1 MLQRHILVVAE
12 GKTMRGIKSHMRH
25 LLVGCVFGSFGCT
38 PTKSFLDERF
48 PPPGSA
54 QARKSPEGL
63 PTRQPGPVVPA
74 GGQNLPALAA
84 LEQAQPVGVDEFVQ
98 LAVTR
103 NPRLARASIAIDA
116 AQGRYLQAGLY
127 PNPELAV
134 NWDEIGDRTGP
145 GGIITAPKLTQTI
158 VTGKKLSLSQAVVA
172 REVDQATLEL
182 ISERYAV
189 VAAVRSAFYEA
200 YTLQQRYEVLGEL
213 LKLADEAVANGKSLL
228 EAKQIARLDMVQL
241 EVQQQQFRAELQ
253 AVAKELPAAYRK
265 LASVTGE
272 NGLNVPTVVGTF
284 DGLPSYDLEQTRAAV
299 LASHPEIRTAKVGVD
314 RAQAA
319 VRRAQA
325 EPIPNVSV
333 YAGYIR
339 QYENKSHD
347 GAAGLSMP
355 IPVWNRNQ
363 GNIRAAKAELGMAI
377 QSVGRVENELVGRV
391 AVAFQTYAAA
401 QQRAELYR
409 VEILPRATETYE
421 LSMKAFKGGQFEYLR
436 VIQAQR
442 AVAEAKLELNKSL
455 GDAWRSAAELSG
467 LLLEDSWPGPLLAPP
482 KGPVVMPMP
491 KPLPPNDGP
500 KK

>member
-1 MLQRHILVVAE
+1 
-12 GKTMRGIKSHMRH
+12 MRGIKSHMRH

-38 PTKSFLDERF
+38 PTKTLLDERF
-48 PPPGSA
+48 PPPGAVRSL
-54 QARKSPEGL
+54 QSRETPESLRIRKPLESL
-63 PTRQPGPVVPA
+63 PPRFNGTVVPA

-84 LEQAQPVGVDEFVQ
+84 LEQSQPAVVDEFVQ

-103 NPRLARASIAIDA
+103 NPRLARATIAIDA

-182 ISERYAV
+182 ISERYLV
-189 VAAVRSAFYEA
+189 VAAVRAAFYEA

-213 LKLADEAVANGKSLL
+213 LKLADEAVANGKRLL

-253 AVAKELPAAYRK
+253 AVEKELPAAYRQ

-272 NGLNVPTVVGTF
+272 NGLNVPAVVGTF
-284 DGLPSYDLEQTRAAV
+284 DGLPVYDLEQTRAAV
-299 LASHPEIRTAKVGVD
+299 LASHPDIRRAKVGVD

-319 VRRAQA
+319 VRRAQV

-333 YAGYIR
+333 YGGYIR

-347 GAAGLSMP
+347 GPAGLSMP

-363 GNIRAAKAELGMAI
+363 GNIHAAKPACCI
-377 QSVGRVENELVGRV
+377 WVRD
-391 AVAFQTYAAA
+391 AVCLRGGGST
-401 QQRAELYR
+401 RGGPER
-409 VEILPRATETYE
+409 ELPRLSCSGATSPGY
-421 LSMKAFKGGQFEYLR
+421 GCC
-436 VIQAQR
+436 
-442 AVAEAKLELNKSL
+442 AVRRR
-455 GDAWRSAAELSG
+455 D
-467 LLLEDSWPGPLLAPP
+467 WPGSAHDRAYYHSSFDGLVALAE
-482 KGPVVMPMP
+482 
-491 KPLPPNDGP
+491 
-500 KK
+500 